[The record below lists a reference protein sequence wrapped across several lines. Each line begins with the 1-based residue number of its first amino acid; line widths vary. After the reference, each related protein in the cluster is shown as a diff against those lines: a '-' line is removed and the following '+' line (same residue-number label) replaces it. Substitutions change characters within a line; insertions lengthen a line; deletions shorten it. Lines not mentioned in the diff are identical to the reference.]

1 MAKVYWKKSGGVV
14 VITKTSS
21 ALSRWVLSKN
31 LGSHIGAQTSTM
43 SFNTHLDDRL
53 IHRESARERQ
63 KPDNEAENALHHK
76 TLGRSSLKQK
86 IMPATS
92 QIQQSLVQVV
102 LKDKVLEQAS
112 RKTILHVDKRILCFL
127 VIVYEFRNE
136 IKMQAI
142 VKH

>member
-1 MAKVYWKKSGGVV
+1 MAKGYWKKSGGVV
-14 VITKTSS
+14 VITKTSP

-43 SFNTHLDDRL
+43 SFNTHHDDRL

-63 KPDNEAENALHHK
+63 KPDNEAENVLHHK

-92 QIQQSLVQVV
+92 QIQQSLVQV

-112 RKTILHVDKRILCFL
+112 RKTIVDLDNRILCFL
-127 VIVYEFRNE
+127 VTTYEFRSE

-142 VKH
+142 VKN